1 MIKKIFFALFFSS
14 LFAVNAQDTINVK
27 LEPNSGY
34 TWMMLY
40 KIKGAKQ
47 EYISN
52 TTSET
57 NEFKLEV
64 PEGKEAGMY
73 RLMYDME
80 NGGYFDFL
88 YDNKPISITFNPNLP
103 EETAQF
109 DESDNNKLFQSYL
122 NSILEKQTKLDSVQM
137 VYFGSKDEKLTKLYT
152 ERLQSLNAIQEHF
165 EKESE
170 GNLSND
176 FIKVTRKYNSPMLL
190 ATPNDYLEVIEGHFF
205 DYIDFGNEKLANS
218 SILVDK
224 VIEYVFY
231 INGSDDPET
240 HRALKKKSIEEALS
254 KIGDNTIVKSD
265 VLSSLLYTF
274 AGQEKL
280 QMVDFVKSKY
290 EELPAAQKD
299 SNFLA
304 DIDRMISLALGKVAP
319 EISWEEAGKTKTLAS
334 LEGAENYLVTFWSTT
349 CSHCLEEIPELYKLT
364 KDNEKLKVIAIALE
378 EDKFGFEH
386 HTEMMDKWINV
397 LGLNKWENEIARRY
411 EIHSTPSY
419 FVLDKDKKI
428 MAKPEHLKDVIEVL
442 NLLNKG
448 EE

>member
-1 MIKKIFFALFFSS
+1 MIKKIFFALFFSF
-14 LFAVNAQDTINVK
+14 LITANAQDTINVK

-137 VYFGSKDEKLTKLYT
+137 VYFGSKDEKLNKLYT
-152 ERLQSLNAIQEHF
+152 ERLESLNAIQEHF

-176 FIKVTRKYNSPMLL
+176 FIKVTRKYNSPTLL

-290 EELPAAQKD
+290 EKLPAAQKD
-299 SNFLA
+299 LNFLT
-304 DIDRMISLALGKVAP
+304 DIDRMTSLALGKVAP

-364 KDNEKLKVIAIALE
+364 KGNEKLKVIAIALE

-386 HTEMMDKWINV
+386 HTEPMDKWINI

-448 EE
+448 DE